1 MRRSEFPTVRAPL
14 SQVVDRAPTG
24 GEQLRLPTL
33 WRQGPDAAVQAGGAS
48 GRGSGRQV

>member
-24 GEQLRLPTL
+24 GEQLLLWHLSMALPTV
-33 WRQGPDAAVQAGGAS
+33 RGVSSDHS
-48 GRGSGRQV
+48 RGRL